1 VQYSEE
7 IDAFL
12 DVLLT
17 GIDERLGDRL
27 VGAYLRGSL
36 AAGDFDPESS
46 DIDVMA
52 VTTRP
57 VNDEEFHALAALHTY
72 MDTLP
77 NAYAGRLEI
86 AYVDRDALRR
96 FQPGLRH
103 PTLGQGESLVWLEH
117 GSNWILERWTLRE
130 HGIVLRGPEPQELI
144 DAISDEEIRSAIL
157 ERLPDWAEWAQDV
170 DDPEWALHLGHKAY
184 VVETMCRALYAISQG
199 TLPSKPQ
206 AVAWARTTVQE
217 PWRSTVV
224 RSATWHNS
232 PTFDQSVVPEVRAFV
247 LWVCSLP
254 EIE

>member
-1 VQYSEE
+1 MQYSED
-7 IDAFL
+7 IDAYL
-12 DVLLT
+12 DILLT
-17 GIDERLGDRL
+17 GIDEHLGDRL
-27 VGAYLRGSL
+27 AGVYLRGSL

-57 VNDEEFHALAALHTY
+57 VNDEEFDALAALHAD

-77 NAYAGRLEI
+77 NLYAGRLEI
-86 AYVDRDALRR
+86 AYVDRNALRR
-96 FQPGLRH
+96 FRPGQRH